1 MDALRHRE
9 ETDGRLGKSTIG
21 EGVLGVRESVPLRCQ
36 TLARVQRQHGFG
48 QTHVNISTITLIQ
61 SLTSFAPHSRPNN
74 PTRPIVLSSDMPASN
89 SDNEPA
95 DREPLSHRFHTLISD
110 ACKAVFSH
118 ARNHIGV
125 GLICAVAYFDP

>member
-1 MDALRHRE
+1 MRHRE
-9 ETDGRLGKSTIG
+9 ETDERLGTSTIG
-21 EGVLGVRESVPLRCQ
+21 EGVLGVRERVPFRCQ
-36 TLARVQRQHGFG
+36 TPSPGSALGFG

-61 SLTSFAPHSRPNN
+61 SLTSFTLHSRPNN
-74 PTRPIVLSSDMPASN
+74 FPARPIVLSSHMPASN

-95 DREPLSHRFHTLISD
+95 DREPLSHRFHTLITD